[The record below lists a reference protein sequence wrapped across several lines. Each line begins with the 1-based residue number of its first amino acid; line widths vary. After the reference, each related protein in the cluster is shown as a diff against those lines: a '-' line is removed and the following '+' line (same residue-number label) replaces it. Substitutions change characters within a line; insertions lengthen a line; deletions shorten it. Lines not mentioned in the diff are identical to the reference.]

1 MQEIELVHLGIVLL
15 LVSLLF
21 QVLRTQWTA
30 VTWIRE
36 AGWATM
42 ALSLVSFIASIVL
55 RSQTAQYFALS
66 NMYESMMFLIMW
78 TQVAFLVL
86 DRWFRLPSL
95 GWPVCM
101 LVLVGVVYTISLPT
115 EILPLQAALQ
125 SYWRAI
131 HVPVIILSYAMFTM
145 AFLSSVIY
153 LVKYLLEQRG
163 GSQTSGG
170 GPMLAT
176 AGMPEGFKSVESDLE
191 ADVGGILTHQD
202 AHQSSLAELDA
213 STLDASKDAAN
224 VYDEITYRCIAVGFP
239 LLTIGIILGGLWAN
253 EAWGNY
259 WSWDPKESMSLV
271 TLLGYGVYLH
281 MRVNRQHPPK
291 TLAIVSIIGFVL
303 MLITYFGVNMMGL
316 GLHSYGKI
324 E

>member
-30 VTWIRE
+30 VAWVRE
-36 AGWATM
+36 AGWAAM

-95 GWPVCM
+95 GWPVCL

-153 LVKYLLEQRG
+153 LVKYILERRG
-163 GSQTSGG
+163 GAQASGG
-170 GPMLAT
+170 GPVLAT
-176 AGMPEGFKSVESDLE
+176 AGMPEGFKSLEDTE
-191 ADVGGILTHQD
+191 ADVGGILTRQD
-202 AHQSSLAELDA
+202 AQQSSLAELDA

-239 LLTIGIILGGLWAN
+239 LLTIGIILGGMWAN

-324 E
+324 G